1 VAFTG
6 RYDFGVAE
14 SDGGV
19 GVEPM
24 LVALQISPDAALVV
38 AILIIALLLW
48 ALSP

>member
-24 LVALQISPDAALVV
+24 LVVLQISPDAALVV